1 MVSPFT
7 GSIDKQPP
15 TPSQKKEHTQR
26 PFRQRM
32 FISGGKHPETNGL
45 ENLWKQLYLSRI
57 SQIVSQLITR
67 VRREPSTPSFK
78 LAWRKRAGW
87 CIGKKVDP
95 LHCDVTGSLKILGK
109 IFSSGL

>member
-1 MVSPFT
+1 
-7 GSIDKQPP
+7 
-15 TPSQKKEHTQR
+15 
-26 PFRQRM
+26 M
-32 FISGGKHPETNGL
+32 FISGGKYPETTGL
-45 ENLWKQLYLSRI
+45 ENHWKQLYLSRI
-57 SQIVSQLITR
+57 SQMVSQLITR

-109 IFSSGL
+109 IFSSEL